1 MNSSKSFWFSQLTIY
16 FLILEKTLKD
26 IITNGRWNWYGVEEE
41 QEEESMSDNC
51 YTGLF
56 WDMDTREFLRW
67 NELKKEGKLT
77 ESEST
82 E

>member
-1 MNSSKSFWFSQLTIY
+1 MNK
-16 FLILEKTLKD
+16 ERTLKN

-41 QEEESMSDNC
+41 QEEETMLNNC
-51 YTGLF
+51 YKGLF
-56 WDMDTREFLRW
+56 WDMDTMEFLRW

>member
-1 MNSSKSFWFSQLTIY
+1 MNK
-16 FLILEKTLKD
+16 EKTLKD
-26 IITNGRWNWYGVEEE
+26 IIKNGRWNWYGVEEE
-41 QEEESMSDNC
+41 QAEETMLNNC
-51 YTGLF
+51 YKGLF
-56 WDMDTREFLRW
+56 WDMDTMEFLRW

>member
-1 MNSSKSFWFSQLTIY
+1 MKK
-16 FLILEKTLKD
+16 EKTLKD

-41 QEEESMSDNC
+41 QEEESMLDNC
-51 YTGLF
+51 YKGLF

-77 ESEST
+77 GSEST

>member
-1 MNSSKSFWFSQLTIY
+1 
-16 FLILEKTLKD
+16 
-26 IITNGRWNWYGVEEE
+26 
-41 QEEESMSDNC
+41 
-51 YTGLF
+51 
-56 WDMDTREFLRW
+56 MDTREFLRW

>member
-1 MNSSKSFWFSQLTIY
+1 MKK
-16 FLILEKTLKD
+16 EKTLKD

-41 QEEESMSDNC
+41 QEEETMLNNC
-51 YTGLF
+51 YKGLF
-56 WDMDTREFLRW
+56 WDMDTMEFLRW

>member
-1 MNSSKSFWFSQLTIY
+1 MKK
-16 FLILEKTLKD
+16 EKTLKD

-51 YTGLF
+51 YKGLF

>member
-1 MNSSKSFWFSQLTIY
+1 MKK
-16 FLILEKTLKD
+16 EKTLKD

-41 QEEESMSDNC
+41 QEEETMLNNC
-51 YTGLF
+51 YKGLF
-56 WDMDTREFLRW
+56 WDMETMEFLRW

>member
-1 MNSSKSFWFSQLTIY
+1 MKK
-16 FLILEKTLKD
+16 EKTLKD

-41 QEEESMSDNC
+41 QEEEPMSNNC
-51 YTGLF
+51 FKGLF
-56 WDMDTREFLRW
+56 WDMETMEFLRW

>member
-1 MNSSKSFWFSQLTIY
+1 MNK
-16 FLILEKTLKD
+16 ENTLKD
-26 IITNGRWNWYGVEEE
+26 IIKNGRWNWYGIEEE
-41 QEEESMSDNC
+41 QEEEPMSNNC
-51 YTGLF
+51 FKGLF
-56 WDMDTREFLRW
+56 WDMETMEFLRW